1 MERAKPAEKGDVTLK
16 APMTLDQR
24 DKVMDAIIDALSNC
38 RADALAP
45 YTLTQL
51 IDAVYLT
58 VALEYYNCLG
68 RPDPFR
74 ETVKHY
80 SGVPWQLEFL
90 SDRFSL
96 VDPKTREIKPE
107 FAHAETVDSFAEFC
121 IKTGHN
127 AVFWETV
134 YARVGMAWHDGLP
147 YFEHPP
153 APRKPTLWERL
164 FK

>member
-1 MERAKPAEKGDVTLK
+1 
-16 APMTLDQR
+16 MTMDQR
-24 DKVMDAIIDALSNC
+24 DKVMDAIIDALSNH
-38 RADALAP
+38 RADALEP

-51 IDAVYLT
+51 IDAIYLT

-68 RPDPFR
+68 RPDAFR
-74 ETVKHY
+74 EAVKHY
-80 SGVPWQLEFL
+80 TGVPWQLGIL
-90 SDRFSL
+90 SNRFSL
-96 VDPKTREIKPE
+96 IDPKTMEMRPE
-107 FAHAETVDSFAEFC
+107 CAHAETVDSFAEFC

-127 AVFWETV
+127 AMFWRAV

-153 APRKPTLWERL
+153 APHKPTLWERL